1 MDVFDSEDKGQQ
13 VLELNHTAD
22 VHDQTK
28 RFSGLFISR
37 YVIHLFQNVTTL
49 RNVNSLAEKF
59 CLVKIESQLLQNSQ
73 KTVFNFGSKYLV
85 LPENV
90 HFRVL
95 QTLRV
100 KLLQPRIRRLLGL
113 ISLQKVIVEV
123 IYYFLSVSAPGF
135 RLIQD

>member
-22 VHDQTK
+22 VHDQIK

-49 RNVNSLAEKF
+49 RNVNSLAKEF
-59 CLVKIESQLLQNSQ
+59 RVVKIESQLLQNGQ
-73 KTVFNFGSKYLV
+73 KPVFNFGSQYLI
-85 LPENV
+85 LPENI

-95 QTLRV
+95 QTLRI
-100 KLLQPRIRRLLGL
+100 KLLQPCIWRLLGL

-135 RLIQD
+135 RLIHD